1 MSNENLRKRLEA
13 MQAQLNEQYGSR
25 PGGGGMI
32 LEVYGG
38 LMPEPVIGM
47 TDNGGEWF
55 RNYPDEEVEAF
66 ADRCAKAAAEMGA
79 KHLLI
84 TSIPADGNAKQLE
97 VASAAHAIYMDRF
110 YPEVPP
116 EEPRGYSRPSWG
128 RGLIT

>member
-1 MSNENLRKRLEA
+1 MSNDLTRRLEA
-13 MQAQLNEQYGSR
+13 LEKRLREEYGSR
-25 PGGGGMI
+25 PGAPMS
-32 LEVYGG
+32 LAVYGG
-38 LMPEPVIGM
+38 LMPDPIIGM

-55 RNYPDEEVEAF
+55 RDYPAEEVEVF

-116 EEPRGYSRPSWG
+116 CEERGYIRPSWG